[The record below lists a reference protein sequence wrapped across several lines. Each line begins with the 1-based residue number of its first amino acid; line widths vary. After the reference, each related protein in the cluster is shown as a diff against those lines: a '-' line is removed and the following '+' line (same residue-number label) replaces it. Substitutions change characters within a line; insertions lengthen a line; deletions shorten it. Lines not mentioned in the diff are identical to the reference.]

1 MMKWF
6 RRKKDDKALANN
18 TEQELSTL
26 NKLDVMKEAKKKLD
40 ALCTERRFQVLPI
53 EFERRRA

>member
-6 RRKKDDKALANN
+6 RRRKDNKALANN

-40 ALCTERRFQVLPI
+40 ALCSERRFQILQV
-53 EFERRRA
+53 EFERRRV

>member
-1 MMKWF
+1 MLRWF
-6 RRKKDDKALANN
+6 RRKKDNQALANN

-26 NKLDVMKEAKKKLD
+26 NKLDVMKEARKKLD
-40 ALCTERRFQVLPI
+40 ALCTERRFQVLPV